1 MNSWTIGR
9 RITVGGS
16 MLCALIIVL
25 GAITLQSLSGMHR
38 YADSLAS
45 DVMPGTIDSSNFYA
59 LAAKGF
65 ICTELFGNAGTA
77 DDRARLKKE
86 MGDLADANDKTGKSY
101 ESTIFRPEDRAL
113 FDKLMAAR
121 ANYRTIREK
130 YVGLVDAGN
139 LADASALM
147 TSTLHPAF
155 VAYSDAAEEL
165 FKFNANNGGVLSAD
179 ITGNANRT
187 TATVIAVTLFALAL
201 GSVVGFIIIRSTN
214 KVLSGITEQLSAGA
228 DQTAAAAGQVSTSSQ
243 SLAEG
248 ASEQAASLEET
259 SASLEEIS
267 SMTKRNAESAS
278 QAKALSNQ
286 TRQAAEDGAS
296 SMAEMK
302 QAMDAIKESSA
313 SIAKIVKTIDEIAFQ
328 TNILALNAAV
338 EAARAGEAG
347 AGFAVVADE
356 VRSLAQRSAQS
367 AKETAAK
374 IEDSVTR
381 SEHGVKISTKV
392 AESFSEIVTKARGV
406 DELVAEIATGS
417 NEQSQG
423 ISQVATAVSQMD
435 KVTQSNAASAEE
447 SASASEE
454 LNAQAENLRDF
465 VGSLQA
471 LVGGSTR
478 SAPRESEPARE
489 TKVSQR
495 TATLTNGATSV
506 ATARS
511 QAPAPVA
518 GHSNGSSVPSEN
530 GNGRSH
536 DFFN

>member
-1 MNSWTIGR
+1 MNTWTIGR
-9 RITVGGS
+9 RITVGGGI
-16 MLCALIIVL
+16 LCALLALV
-25 GAITLQSLSGMHR
+25 GAITLQSMSGIR
-38 YADSLAS
+38 KNAVSLRG
-45 DVMPGTIDSSNFYA
+45 DVMPGLIDSSHFFN
-59 LAAKGF
+59 LSSKGF
-65 ICTELFGNAGTA
+65 IRLELYARAPNAEERT
-77 DDRARLKKE
+77 RLKKE
-86 MGDLADANDKTGKSY
+86 MDGFGEQVDTAAKAYEGTITQPEDHALFGRLMEAQDA
-101 ESTIFRPEDRAL
+101 FRP
-113 FDKLMAAR
+113 AR
-121 ANYRTIREK
+121 LQFLQ
-130 YVGLVDAGN
+130 LVDSN
-139 LADASALM
+139 KPADASAYM
-147 TSTLHPAF
+147 TATLFPAYHAF
-155 VAYSDAAEEL
+155 SEASENLLNY
-165 FKFNANNGGVLSAD
+165 NANNGDLLATDSMS
-179 ITGNANRT
+179 NANRT
-187 TATVIAVTLFALAL
+187 TVIIICVTAVAITIGILIGF
-201 GSVVGFIIIRSTN
+201 FIIRGVNRILT
-214 KVLSGITEQLSAGA
+214 GITEQLSTGA

-278 QAKALSNQ
+278 QAKNLSNQ
-286 TRQAAEDGAS
+286 TRQAAESGAS

-313 SIAKIVKTIDEIAFQ
+313 SIAKIVKSIDEIAFQ

-381 SEHGVKISTKV
+381 SEHGVRISTKV
-392 AESFSEIVTKARGV
+392 AESFEEIVVKARGV

-423 ISQVATAVSQMD
+423 IGQVATAVSQMD

-454 LNAQAENLRDF
+454 LTAQAETMRES
-465 VGSLQA
+465 VRSLEA
-471 LVGGSTR
+471 LVGG
-478 SAPRESEPARE
+478 AA
-489 TKVSQR
+489 
-495 TATLTNGATSV
+495 SV
-506 ATARS
+506 GRS
-511 QAPAPVA
+511 QAGAVRTPAVA
-518 GHSNGSSVPSEN
+518 ASARTLSAGVSRGQAPLPSLEHSSGNGNGSEHSEN
-530 GNGRSH
+530 GKAGQRE
-536 DFFN
+536 FFN

>member
-1 MNSWTIGR
+1 MNSWTIGK
-9 RITVGGS
+9 RISSGGGI
-16 MLCALIIVL
+16 LCLLLIVV
-25 GAITLQSLSGMHR
+25 GAITLQSLSGIR
-38 YADSLAS
+38 KDAFSLKG
-45 DVMPGTIDSSNFYA
+45 DVMPGLIESSQFYNFT
-59 LAAKGF
+59 AKGF
-65 ICTELFGNAGTA
+65 IRAQLYAQTTSAEEHARLRKEMDSFRDQVQIANDSYEKTITQPEDRELFKALEAAQSNYRPAK
-77 DDRARLKKE
+77 ARFLELIDQGKT
-86 MGDLADANDKTGKSY
+86 ADANTY
-101 ESTIFRPEDRAL
+101 L
-113 FDKLMAAR
+113 Q
-121 ANYRTIREK
+121 
-130 YVGLVDAGN
+130 
-139 LADASALM
+139 
-147 TSTLHPAF
+147 STLFPAY
-155 VAYSDAAEEL
+155 VAYSAASEDLLNYNAKNGDA
-165 FKFNANNGGVLSAD
+165 LSAD
-179 ITGNANRT
+179 ITGNSNHT
-187 TATVIAVTLFALAL
+187 TALVTIVTLFAL
-201 GSVVGFIIIRSTN
+201 VVGAAVGYLIIRSTN
-214 KVLSGITEQLSAGA
+214 KVLTGITEQLSAGA
-228 DQTAAAAGQVSTSSQ
+228 DQTAAAAGQVSTASQ

-286 TRQAAEDGAS
+286 TRQAAEGGAS

-381 SEHGVKISTKV
+381 SEHGVKISARV

-423 ISQVATAVSQMD
+423 IGQVATAVSQMD

-465 VGSLQA
+465 VASLQA
-471 LVGGSTR
+471 LVKGSAGK
-478 SAPRESEPARE
+478 APSHAAPVREP
-489 TKVSQR
+489 KVPQR
-495 TATLTNGATSV
+495 AMSPSKAATSV
-506 ATARS
+506 ATARGQS
-511 QAPAPVA
+511 TMPAA
-518 GHSNGSSVPSEN
+518 EHSNGSSTLAEN

>member
-1 MNSWTIGR
+1 MNTWTIGK
-9 RITVGGS
+9 RITVGGGI
-16 MLCALIIVL
+16 LCALLAVV
-25 GAITLQSLSGMHR
+25 GGITLQSMSGIR
-38 YADSLAS
+38 RNAVSLKV
-45 DVMPGTIDSSNFYA
+45 DVMPGLIQSSQFFK
-59 LAAKGF
+59 LTAKGF
-65 ICTELFGNAGTA
+65 IRTQLYAQATSA
-77 DDRARLKKE
+77 DVRARLVKE
-86 MGDLADANDKTGKSY
+86 MDGLNDEVDKTDSNY
-101 ESTIFRPEDRAL
+101 RSTITQPEDRAL
-113 FDKLMAAR
+113 YQKLKDAQAAYRPEKQKYFDL
-121 ANYRTIREK
+121 I
-130 YVGLVDAGN
+130 DAGKT
-139 LADASALM
+139 ADAAAFMTTTLLPAYEGYSGASEALL
-147 TSTLHPAF
+147 S
-155 VAYSDAAEEL
+155 Y
-165 FKFNANNGGVLSAD
+165 NANNGD
-179 ITGNANRT
+179 ILGTDVEVNANRT
-187 TATVIAVTLFALAL
+187 TIIVICVTVAAII
-201 GSVVGFIIIRSTN
+201 VGFLIGFFIIRGVNRILT
-214 KVLSGITEQLSAGA
+214 GITEQLSTGA

-278 QAKALSNQ
+278 QAKNLSNQ
-286 TRQAAEDGAS
+286 TRQAAESGAS

-313 SIAKIVKTIDEIAFQ
+313 SIAKIVKSIDEIAFQ

-381 SEHGVKISTKV
+381 SEHGVRISTKV
-392 AESFSEIVTKARGV
+392 AESFEEIVVKARGV

-423 ISQVATAVSQMD
+423 IGQVATAVSQMD

-454 LNAQAENLRDF
+454 LTAQAETMRES
-465 VGSLQA
+465 VRSLEA
-471 LVGGSTR
+471 LVGGASSAGR
-478 SAPRESEPARE
+478 SSSSAVRTPVVAAPARSLAAS
-489 TKVSQR
+489 VSR
-495 TATLTNGATSV
+495 G
-506 ATARS
+506 
-511 QAPAPVA
+511 QAPLPALE
-518 GHSNGSSVPSEN
+518 HSNGN
-530 GNGRSH
+530 GNGSEHPENGKAGQRE
-536 DFFN
+536 FFN